1 MAIDKYSENNQENA
15 LFFKSKMRFQKELK
29 MNDNPD
35 MFVTHLHIGSASSAA
50 VMQRSV
56 PFLYLADLTIYSTFV
71 LEFLTAH
78 FHSVVCH

>member
-1 MAIDKYSENNQENA
+1 
-15 LFFKSKMRFQKELK
+15 

-35 MFVTHLHIGSASSAA
+35 MLFTHLHIGSALSAA

-56 PFLYLADLTIYSTFV
+56 PFLCLADLAICSTFV